1 MELFGRRAETA
12 ALDRLLDRAA
22 NGAGSGL
29 VMWGEP
35 GIGKTALL
43 EHAVGTASGATVLR
57 CRGTRMEAGLAF
69 AALHELL
76 WPVMGR
82 LETLA
87 APQAAALRG
96 ALGLSGDTTNRFL
109 IGAAVLSLV
118 SGLARERPVLVV
130 VDDAQWVDEAT
141 AHCLGFLARRVA
153 TEPVVVLLTGH
164 EDPASGPW
172 EGLPAMEVVGL
183 ADDDARRLVEAVVPD
198 ADEALVDHTV
208 RAAGGNPLALH
219 ELPTLD
225 RETDGEAPL
234 LLSGEPIPVGP
245 RLRRAFCARAEALKP
260 ATRALLLLAAA
271 EDRGDRHV
279 MHRAGSG
286 WGVDTSTWD
295 EALRSGLIRAS
306 GARLEFRHPLI
317 RAAVYD
323 GAPFLDRQ
331 AAHRALAAALPT
343 DATEERAWHLAAAA
357 DGPDEDVATLLEQT
371 AEQCLRR
378 SAGPMAAR
386 TLRRAAE
393 LSPTPAA
400 AARRLAAAARAAWDA
415 GHAEAARQLLED
427 AERLGGVVPVVR
439 LSGGLRGILEFA
451 YGMPERAHRYLVCDM
466 TVVPETRR
474 AVELGTVAVRAA
486 WSAGR
491 SDLQQEALQQVR
503 AVNTDDDPALSEL
516 LPVLRNW
523 WSCYDQTGE
532 VTPTTPELASD
543 TVDRLGT
550 AAWELL
556 PPVPLV
562 QAWGIEGGLLD
573 VLRVQAAQLRR
584 RHELTALAL
593 VLAQIAVLDTTA
605 GRWGAAESAAAE
617 GLRLAEEVGADH
629 VATQSRSSLGA
640 LAAARGE
647 HRTVDEHTTRIL
659 QISVPRGVRALSA
672 SAYWHRGRAALFD
685 GRPQEALT
693 DLLCLAEPGH
703 EAAHPT
709 FALLA
714 AVDTVEAAVQVGSG
728 DVVEAQVAM
737 VEKWAQRTGATW
749 ARTAGHRLRA
759 LVQGGSAAEA
769 SFRAALDVEGAGGHP
784 FEYARTRLA
793 YGEWLRRARRRAD
806 ARLQLAGAAEIF
818 DRLGAEPLRM
828 RALREQALTERRAAP
843 RVADPPTAAG
853 LTAQELRVAQL
864 AADRLTNR
872 EIAAQLLIS
881 PRTVGHHLAN
891 VYPKLGIASRADL
904 ARIDFDGDLRLRP
917 PTAGD
922 RPGPAPD

>member
-22 NGAGSGL
+22 DGAGGGL
-29 VMWGEP
+29 VVWGEP

-43 EHAVGTASGATVLR
+43 DYAVAAASDATVLR

-76 WPVMGR
+76 WPVMDR

-96 ALGLSGDTTNRFL
+96 ALGMSRDTTSPFL

-118 SGLARERPVLVV
+118 AGLARERPVLVV

-153 TEPVVVLLTGH
+153 TDPVVVLLSGH

-172 EGLPAMEVVGL
+172 EGFPAMEVVGL
-183 ADDDARRLVEAVVPD
+183 ADDDARRLVDAVVPD
-198 ADEALVDHTV
+198 ADEALVDHTI

-234 LLSGEPIPVGP
+234 LPSGGPVPVGP
-245 RLRRAFCARAEALKP
+245 RLRRAFCARVEALEP
-260 ATRALLLLAAA
+260 SARALLLLAAA

-279 MHRAGSG
+279 VHRAGSG
-286 WGVDTSTWD
+286 WGVDTSTW
-295 EALRSGLIRAS
+295 EEVLRSGLIRAS

-323 GAPFLDRQ
+323 GAPFLERQ
-331 AAHRALAAALPT
+331 AAHRALAAALPM
-343 DATEERAWHLAAAA
+343 DATAERAWHLAAAA
-357 DGPDEDVATLLEQT
+357 EGPDEDVATLLEQA
-371 AEQCLRR
+371 AEQCLQR
-378 SAGPMAAR
+378 SAGPIAAR

-400 AARRLAAAARAAWDA
+400 AARRLAAAARAAWAA
-415 GHAEAARQLLED
+415 GNAKAARQLLED
-427 AERLGGVVPVVR
+427 AERLCGEPPVAR
-439 LSGGLRGILEFA
+439 MSGGLRGILEFA

-466 TVVPETRR
+466 AVVPETPRT
-474 AVELGTVAVRAA
+474 VELGTVAVRAA

-491 SDLQQEALQQVR
+491 PDLQQEALQQVR
-503 AVNTDDDPALSEL
+503 AVNTDGDPALSEL

-532 VTPTTPELASD
+532 VTPIPLDMASG
-543 TVDRLGT
+543 TVGRLGT

-584 RHELTALAL
+584 RHELAALAV
-593 VLAQIAVLDTTA
+593 VLSQTAVLDLGA
-605 GRWGAAESAAAE
+605 GRWGAAEAAATE
-617 GLRLAEEVGADH
+617 GLQLAEEVGADH
-629 VATQSRSSLGA
+629 VATQCHASLGS
-640 LAAARGE
+640 LAAARGDS
-647 HRTVDEHTTRIL
+647 RAVAEHTTRIL
-659 QISVPRGVRALSA
+659 QVSVPRGVRALSA
-672 SAYWHRGRAALFD
+672 AAYWHRGRAALFD
-685 GRPQEALT
+685 GRPQESLS

-709 FALLA
+709 CALFA
-714 AVDTVEAAVQVGSG
+714 AVDTVEAAVQVGNT

-737 VEKWAQRTGATW
+737 VEEWAQRTGATW

-759 LVQGGSAAEA
+759 LVQGRSAAEA
-769 SFRAALDVEGAGGHP
+769 SFRAALDVVGAAGNP
-784 FEYARTRLA
+784 FEYARTRLL

-806 ARLQLAGAAEIF
+806 ARLQLAGAAEVF
-818 DRLGAEPLRM
+818 DRLGAEPLRA
-828 RALREQALTERRAAP
+828 RALREQALTERPTAP
-843 RVADPPTAAG
+843 HVPGSPTAAG
-853 LTAQELRVAQL
+853 LTAQELRVARL

-872 EIAAQLLIS
+872 EIAAKLLIS

-891 VYPKLGIASRADL
+891 VYPKLGITSRADL
-904 ARIDFDGDLRLRP
+904 ARIDFAGGLRFS
-917 PTAGD
+917 TAGD
-922 RPGPAPD
+922 

>member
-1 MELFGRRAETA
+1 MELFGRHAETA
-12 ALDRLLDRAA
+12 ALDELLDRAA
-22 NGAGSGL
+22 GGAGAGL
-29 VMWGEP
+29 VLWGEP

-43 EHAVGTASGATVLR
+43 EYAVAAASDATVLR
-57 CRGTRMEAGLAF
+57 CRGSRMEAGLAF

-76 WPVMGR
+76 WPVMDR

-96 ALGLSGDTTNRFL
+96 ALGLSRDTTNRFL

-130 VDDAQWVDEAT
+130 VDDAQWIDEAT
-141 AHCLGFLARRVA
+141 AQCLGFLARRV
-153 TEPVVVLLTGH
+153 TTDRVVVLLTGH

-172 EGLPAMEVVGL
+172 EGLPALEVVGL
-183 ADDDARRLVEAVVPD
+183 ADDDARKLVATAVPG
-198 ADEALVDHTV
+198 ADEALADHTI
-208 RAAGGNPLALH
+208 RTAGGNPLALH

-225 RETDGEAPL
+225 HEPDGDAPL
-234 LLSGEPIPVGP
+234 GRSGDLMPVGP
-245 RLRRAFCARAEALKP
+245 RLRRAFAARAAAMTPP
-260 ATRALLLLAAA
+260 ARALLLLAAA

-279 MHRAGSG
+279 VHRAGAG
-286 WGVDTSTWD
+286 WGVDTITWD
-295 EALRSGLIRAS
+295 EVLRSGLLRVS

-323 GAPFLDRQ
+323 GAPFLNRQ
-331 AAHRALAAALPT
+331 AAHRALATALPAG
-343 DATEERAWHLAAAA
+343 ATAERAWHLAAAA
-357 DGPDEDVATLLEQT
+357 DGPDEDVAALLEQA

-400 AARRLAAAARAAWDA
+400 AGRRLAAAARAAWDA
-415 GHAEAARQLLED
+415 GRAETARQLLED
-427 AERLGGVVPVVR
+427 AERLCGELPVAR

-451 YGMPERAHRYLVCDM
+451 NGRPERAHRYLVCDM
-466 TVVPETRR
+466 AVVPEPRR

-491 SDLQQEALQQVR
+491 PDLQQEALQQVR
-503 AVNTDDDPALSEL
+503 AVDAGGDPDLSEL

-532 VTPTTPELASD
+532 VTPTLLGMASG
-543 TVDRLGT
+543 TVGRLGA

-562 QAWGIEGGLLD
+562 QAWGIEDGLLD

-584 RHELTALAL
+584 RHELAALA
-593 VLAQIAVLDTTA
+593 VVRSQTAVLDLGA
-605 GRWGAAESAAAE
+605 GRWGAAEAAAAE

-629 VATQSRSSLGA
+629 VATQCHSSLGA
-640 LAAARGE
+640 LAAARGDG
-647 HRTVDEHTTRIL
+647 RAVAEHTTRIL
-659 QISVPRGVRALSA
+659 RVSVPRGVRVLSA
-672 SAYWHRGRAALFD
+672 AAYWHRGRAALF
-685 GRPQEALT
+685 GSRPQEALA

-709 FALLA
+709 CALFA
-714 AVDTVEAAVQVGSG
+714 AVDTVEAAVQVGNT
-728 DVVEAQVAM
+728 DVVEAQVVM
-737 VEKWAQRTGATW
+737 VEEWAQRTGATW
-749 ARTAGHRLRA
+749 ARAAGHRLRA
-759 LVQGGSAAEA
+759 LVQGGAAAEA
-769 SFRAALDVEGAGGHP
+769 SFRAALDVVGAAGDP
-784 FEYARTRLA
+784 FEYARTRLL

-806 ARLQLAGAAEIF
+806 ARLQLAGAAEVF
-818 DRLGAEPLRM
+818 DRLGAEPLRA
-828 RALREQALTERRAAP
+828 RALREQALTERPTAP
-843 RVADPPTAAG
+843 RVPGPPTAAG
-853 LTAQELRVAQL
+853 LTAQELRVARL

-891 VYPKLGIASRADL
+891 VYTKLGIASRADL
-904 ARIDFDGDLRLRP
+904 ARIDFEGDLRFS
-917 PTAGD
+917 TAGD
-922 RPGPAPD
+922 

>member
-1 MELFGRRAETA
+1 MELFGRRAETTVLE
-12 ALDRLLDRAA
+12 ALLARMAD
-22 NGAGSGL
+22 GAGSGL
-29 VMWGEP
+29 VLWGEP
-35 GIGKTALL
+35 GIGKTALI
-43 EHAVGTASGATVLR
+43 EHAVEAASDATVLR

-76 WPVMGR
+76 WPVMDR

-96 ALGLSGDTTNRFL
+96 ALGLSRDTTNRFL

-118 SGLARERPVLVV
+118 SDLARERPVLVV

-153 TEPVVVLLTGH
+153 TEPVAVLLTGH

-172 EGLPAMEVVGL
+172 EGLPALEVVGL
-183 ADDDARRLVEAVVPD
+183 ADDDARRLVNAVVPD
-198 ADEALVDHTV
+198 ADEALVDRTV

-225 RETDGEAPL
+225 RETGGEAPL
-234 LLSGEPIPVGP
+234 LLSGEPMPVGP
-245 RLRRAFCARAEALKP
+245 RLRQAFRTRAEALKP
-260 ATRALLLLAAA
+260 STRALLLLAAA

-317 RAAVYD
+317 RAAIYD

-331 AAHRALAAALPT
+331 AVHRALAAALPT
-343 DATEERAWHLAAAA
+343 DATGERAWHLAAAA
-357 DGPDEDVATLLEQT
+357 DGPDEDIATLLEQA

-378 SAGPMAAR
+378 GAGPMAAR

-393 LSPTPAA
+393 LSPTSAA
-400 AARRLAAAARAAWDA
+400 AARRLAAAARAAWDV
-415 GHAEAARQLLED
+415 GHAEAARQLLGD
-427 AERLGGVVPVVR
+427 AEHLGGVVPVAR
-439 LSGGLRGILEFA
+439 LSGGLRGILEFSH
-451 YGMPERAHRYLVCDM
+451 GMPERAHRYLVCDM
-466 TVVPETRR
+466 AVVPETRR

-491 SDLQQEALQQVR
+491 PDLQQEALQQVR

-532 VTPTTPELASD
+532 VTPTTPDMAGD
-543 TVDRLGT
+543 TVGRLGT

-562 QAWGIEGGLLD
+562 QAWGIEGRLLD
-573 VLRVQAAQLRR
+573 VLRVQAVQLRR
-584 RHELTALAL
+584 RHELTALAI
-593 VLAQIAVLDTTA
+593 VLSQTAVLDIAA
-605 GRWGAAESAAAE
+605 GRWHAAETALAE

-629 VATQSRSSLGA
+629 LATQCHASLGS
-640 LAAARGE
+640 LAAARGDG
-647 HRTVDEHTTRIL
+647 RAVDEHTTRVL
-659 QISVPRGVRALSA
+659 QVSVPRGVRVLSA
-672 SAYWHRGRAALFD
+672 AAYWHRGRAALFD
-685 GRPQEALT
+685 GRPQEALSH
-693 DLLCLAEPGH
+693 LVALAEPGH

-709 FALLA
+709 CALLA
-714 AVDTVEAAVQVGSG
+714 AADTVEAAVQVGRT
-728 DVVEAQVAM
+728 DIVEPKVALVEA
-737 VEKWAQRTGATW
+737 WGQRTGATW
-749 ARTAGHRLRA
+749 ARAAGHRLRA

-769 SFRAALDVEGAGGHP
+769 SYRAALEVEGAGDHP
-784 FEYARTRLA
+784 FEYARTRLL

-806 ARLQLAGAAEIF
+806 ARLQLAGAAEVF
-818 DRLGAEPLRM
+818 DRLGAEPLRA
-828 RALREQALTERRAAP
+828 RALREQALAEWPAARRVP
-843 RVADPPTAAG
+843 GPPAAAG
-853 LTAQELRVAQL
+853 LTAQELRVARL
-864 AADRLTNR
+864 AAERLTNR

-904 ARIDFDGDLRLRP
+904 ARIDFAGDLRLSS
-917 PTAGD
+917 ADLD
-922 RPGPAPD
+922 R

>member
-1 MELFGRRAETA
+1 MELFGRHAETA
-12 ALDRLLDRAA
+12 VLDRLLDRAA
-22 NGAGSGL
+22 DGTGSGL
-29 VMWGEP
+29 VLWGEP

-43 EHAVGTASGATVLR
+43 EHAVGVASDVTVLR

-76 WPVMGR
+76 WPVMDR

-96 ALGLSGDTTNRFL
+96 ALGMSRDTTNRFL
-109 IGAAVLSLV
+109 VGAAVLSLV

-153 TEPVVVLLTGH
+153 TDPVVVLLTGH

-172 EGLPAMEVVGL
+172 EGVPALEVVGL
-183 ADDDARRLVEAVVPD
+183 ADDDARKLVAADSPG
-198 ADEALVDHTV
+198 ADEALVERTI
-208 RAAGGNPLALH
+208 RTAGGNPLALH
-219 ELPTLD
+219 ELATVDHEP
-225 RETDGEAPL
+225 DGDVPL
-234 LLSGEPIPVGP
+234 GTAELMPVGP
-245 RLRRAFCARAEALKP
+245 RLRQAFAARVTAMSAQ
-260 ATRALLLLAAA
+260 ARALLLLAAA

-279 MHRAGSG
+279 VHRAGTG
-286 WGVDTSTWD
+286 WGVDTPTW
-295 EALRSGLIRAS
+295 EEVLRSGLIHAS
-306 GARLEFRHPLI
+306 GTRLEFRHPLI

-331 AAHRALAAALPT
+331 AAHRALAAALPA
-343 DATEERAWHLAAAA
+343 DATAERAWHLAAAA
-357 DGPDEDVATLLEQT
+357 EGPDEDVAALLEQ
-371 AEQCLRR
+371 AADQCLQR

-393 LSPTPAA
+393 LSTTSVA
-400 AARRLAAAARAAWDA
+400 AARRLAAAARAAWSA
-415 GHAEAARQLLED
+415 GHAEAARQLLKD
-427 AERLGGVVPVVR
+427 AENLCGELAVAR

-451 YGMPERAHRYLVCDM
+451 HGIPERAHRYLVCDM
-466 TVVPETRR
+466 TVVPEARR

-491 SDLQQEALQQVR
+491 SDLQQEALRQVR
-503 AVNTDDDPALSEL
+503 AVDTDGDPALSEL

-523 WSCYDQTGE
+523 WSCYDESGE
-532 VTPTTPELASD
+532 VTPTTLEMASG
-543 TVDRLGT
+543 TVGRLGT

-562 QAWGIEGGLLD
+562 QAWGIEAGLLD

-593 VLAQIAVLDTTA
+593 ALSQIAVLDTAA
-605 GRWGAAESAAAE
+605 GRWGAAGTAAAE

-629 VATQSRSSLGA
+629 LATQCHSSLGT

-659 QISVPRGVRALSA
+659 RVSVPRGVRALSA
-672 SAYWHRGRAALFD
+672 AAYWHRGRAALFD
-685 GRPQEALT
+685 GRPQEALS

-703 EAAHPT
+703 DAAHPT
-709 FALLA
+709 CALFA
-714 AVDTVEAAVQVGSG
+714 AVDTAEAAVQVGSS
-728 DVVEAQVAM
+728 DVAGAQVAM
-737 VEKWAQRTGATW
+737 VEEWAQRTGATW
-749 ARTAGHRLRA
+749 ARAAGHRLRA
-759 LVQGGSAAEA
+759 LVQAGPAAED
-769 SFRAALDVEGAGGHP
+769 SFRAALDVAGAGSFP
-784 FEYARTRLA
+784 FEYARTRLM

-806 ARLQLAGAAEIF
+806 ARFQLAGAAEIF
-818 DRLGAEPLRM
+818 DRLGAEPLRV

-843 RVADPPTAAG
+843 GVADPPTAAG
-853 LTAQELRVAQL
+853 LTTQELRVARL
-864 AADRLTNR
+864 AAGRLTNR
-872 EIAAQLLIS
+872 EIAAQLMIS

-891 VYPKLGIASRADL
+891 VYPKLGITSRAEL
-904 ARIDFDGDLRLRP
+904 ARIDFDGDLRLS
-917 PTAGD
+917 PTAHE
-922 RPGPAPD
+922 R

>member
-22 NGAGSGL
+22 DGAGSAL
-29 VMWGEP
+29 VLWGEP

-43 EHAVGTASGATVLR
+43 EHVVEAASDAIVLR

-76 WPVMGR
+76 WPVMDR

-96 ALGLSGDTTNRFL
+96 ALGLSRDTTNRFL

-141 AHCLGFLARRVA
+141 AHCLGFVARRVA

-172 EGLPAMEVVGL
+172 EGLPALEVVGL
-183 ADDDARRLVEAVVPD
+183 ADDDARKLVAAAVQG

-225 RETDGEAPL
+225 RETDGEAAL
-234 LLSGEPIPVGP
+234 LPSGGPVPVGP
-245 RLRRAFCARAEALKP
+245 RLRRAFCARVDALKP
-260 ATRALLLLAAA
+260 STRVLLLLAAA

-279 MHRAGSG
+279 VHRAGSG
-286 WGVDTSTWD
+286 WGVDTSTW
-295 EALRSGLIRAS
+295 EEVMQSGLIRAS

-323 GAPFLDRQ
+323 GSPFLERQ

-343 DATEERAWHLAAAA
+343 DATAERAWHLAAAA
-357 DGPDEDVATLLEQT
+357 EGPDEDVATLLEQA
-371 AEQCLRR
+371 AEQCLQR
-378 SAGPMAAR
+378 SAGPIAAR

-400 AARRLAAAARAAWDA
+400 AARRLAAAARAAWAA
-415 GHAEAARQLLED
+415 GNAEAARQLLED
-427 AERLGGVVPVVR
+427 AERLCGELPVAR
-439 LSGGLRGILEFA
+439 MSGGLRGILEFA
-451 YGMPERAHRYLVCDM
+451 YGIPERAHHYLVCDM
-466 TVVPETRR
+466 AVVPETRL

-491 SDLQQEALQQVR
+491 PDLQQEALQQVR
-503 AVNTDDDPALSEL
+503 AVDTDGDPALSEL
-516 LPVLRNW
+516 MPVLRNW
-523 WSCYDQTGE
+523 WSCYDQTGD
-532 VTPTTPELASD
+532 VTPAPLDSG
-543 TVDRLGT
+543 TVGRLGT

-562 QAWGIEGGLLD
+562 HAWGIEGGLLD

-584 RHELTALAL
+584 RHELAALAV
-593 VLAQIAVLDTTA
+593 VLSQTAILDLNA
-605 GRWGAAESAAAE
+605 GRWGAVEAAAAE
-617 GLRLAEEVGADH
+617 GLLLAEEVGADH
-629 VATQSRSSLGA
+629 VATQCHASLAA
-640 LAAARGE
+640 LAAARGDA
-647 HRTVDEHTTRIL
+647 HAVTEHTTHIL

-672 SAYWHRGRAALFD
+672 GAYWVRGRAALFA
-685 GRPQEALT
+685 GRPQEALS
-693 DLLCLAEPGH
+693 DLLRLAEPGH
-703 EAAHPT
+703 DAAHPV
-709 FALLA
+709 FALVG
-714 AVDTVEAAVQVGSG
+714 AVDSVEAAVQVGNT
-728 DVVEAQVAM
+728 DVLEDRVILVE
-737 VEKWAQRTGATW
+737 EWAQRTGAAW
-749 ARTAGHRLRA
+749 ARSAGHRLRA
-759 LVQGGSAAEA
+759 LVQGGSPAAET
-769 SFRAALDVEGAGGHP
+769 SFRAALDVAGAGAYP
-784 FEYARTRLA
+784 FEYARTRLL

-806 ARLQLAGAAEIF
+806 SRIQLAAAAEIF
-818 DRLGAEPLRM
+818 ERLGAEPLQV
-828 RALREQALTERRAAP
+828 RALREQALTERPAAP
-843 RVADPPTAAG
+843 RVPDPATAAG
-853 LTAQELRVAQL
+853 LTAQELRVARL
-864 AADRLTNR
+864 AADGLTNR
-872 EIAAQLLIS
+872 EIGAQLLIS

-891 VYPKLGIASRADL
+891 IYPKLGITSRAEL
-904 ARIDFDGDLRLRP
+904 ARIDFAGGLRLSP
-917 PTAGD
+917 AGD
-922 RPGPAPD
+922 

>member
-22 NGAGSGL
+22 DGAGGGL
-29 VMWGEP
+29 VVWGEP

-43 EHAVGTASGATVLR
+43 DYAVEAASDATVLR

-76 WPVMGR
+76 WPVLDR

-96 ALGLSGDTTNRFL
+96 ALGLSRDTTNRFL

-153 TEPVVVLLTGH
+153 TESVVVLLTGH

-172 EGLPAMEVVGL
+172 EGLPALEVVGL
-183 ADDDARRLVEAVVPD
+183 ADDDARKLVAAAVPG

-234 LLSGEPIPVGP
+234 LPSGGPASVGP
-245 RLRRAFCARAEALKP
+245 RLRRAFCGRIDALKP
-260 ATRALLLLAAA
+260 STRALLLLAAA

-279 MHRAGSG
+279 VHRAGSG
-286 WGVDTSTWD
+286 WGVDTSTW
-295 EALRSGLIRAS
+295 EEVLQSGLIRAS

-317 RAAVYD
+317 RAAIYD
-323 GAPFLDRQ
+323 GAPFLERQ

-343 DATEERAWHLAAAA
+343 DATAERAWHLAAAA
-357 DGPDEDVATLLEQT
+357 DGPDEDVATLLEQA
-371 AEQCLRR
+371 AEQCLQR
-378 SAGPMAAR
+378 SAGPIAAR

-400 AARRLAAAARAAWDA
+400 AARRLAAAARAAWAA
-415 GHAEAARQLLED
+415 GNAEAARQLLED
-427 AERLGGVVPVVR
+427 AERLCGEPPVAR
-439 LSGGLRGILEFA
+439 MSGGLRGILEFA
-451 YGMPERAHRYLVCDM
+451 YGMPERAHRYLVCDLA
-466 TVVPETRR
+466 VVPETRR

-491 SDLQQEALQQVR
+491 PDLQQEALQQVR
-503 AVNTDDDPALSEL
+503 AVDTDGDPALSEL
-516 LPVLRNW
+516 MPVLRNW

-532 VTPTTPELASD
+532 VTPTPLDMASD
-543 TVDRLGT
+543 TVGRLGT

-562 QAWGIEGGLLD
+562 HAWGIEGGLLD
-573 VLRVQAAQLRR
+573 VLRVRAAQLRR
-584 RHELTALAL
+584 RHELAALAV
-593 VLAQIAVLDTTA
+593 VLAQTSILDLNA
-605 GRWGAAESAAAE
+605 GRWGAVEAAAAE

-629 VATQSRSSLGA
+629 VATQCHASLAA
-640 LAAARGE
+640 LAAARGDA
-647 HRTVDEHTTRIL
+647 HAVDEHTTRIL
-659 QISVPRGVRALSA
+659 QVSVPRGVRALSA
-672 SAYWHRGRAALFD
+672 GAYWCRGRAALFD
-685 GRPQEALT
+685 GRPQEALS

-703 EAAHPT
+703 DAAHPV
-709 FALLA
+709 FALVG
-714 AVDTVEAAVQVGSG
+714 AVDSVEAAVQVGNT
-728 DVVEAQVAM
+728 DVEDRVVLVE
-737 VEKWAQRTGATW
+737 EWAQRTGAAW
-749 ARTAGHRLRA
+749 ARSAGHRLRA
-759 LVQGGSAAEA
+759 LVQGGSSAAET
-769 SFRAALDVEGAGGHP
+769 SFRAALDVAGAGGYP
-784 FEYARTRLA
+784 FEYARTRLL

-806 ARLQLAGAAEIF
+806 SRIQLVAAVEIF
-818 DRLGAEPLRM
+818 DRLGAEPLRV
-828 RALREQALTERRAAP
+828 RALREQALTERPAAP
-843 RVADPPTAAG
+843 RVPDPATAAG
-853 LTAQELRVAQL
+853 LTAQELRVARL
-864 AADRLTNR
+864 AADGLTNR
-872 EIAAQLLIS
+872 EIGAQLLIS

-891 VYPKLGIASRADL
+891 VYPKLGVTSRAEL
-904 ARIDFDGDLRLRP
+904 ARIDFAGGLRLSP
-917 PTAGD
+917 AGD
-922 RPGPAPD
+922 